1 MTKISKFANLPGVR
15 LLKERM
21 RKTLQS
27 NGMIPFFLPHQGVSG
42 ASIEVGGRTLINY
55 SGYNYLGLAGHPE
68 VVSEAKR
75 AIDRFGTTVSA
86 SRIVSGEIPL
96 HRELERELAD
106 FLGAEDCLVYVSGY
120 NTNVTTIGH
129 LYGHRDLILHDDQSH
144 NSLLNGCLLAR
155 ARRHGYE
162 HNNLDQLEHLLK
174 RERAAS
180 KRALVVAEGVY
191 SMSGDVPDLKRL
203 SELCVQFDAELLLDE
218 AHSVGTLGP
227 TGRGLT
233 EHFGMPQSTIDIQI
247 GTLSKALS
255 SCGGFVAGDGTL
267 IEYLRYSAPG
277 FIYSVG
283 LPPSETAAALAALR
297 ILRREPERVT
307 RLQERSRQ
315 FRAELVSRGIELA
328 GADLSS
334 PVVPVLVGDQQ
345 RCMRISRALFD
356 AGIHVQP
363 VIYPAVPMDGALLR
377 FFITADHSLQQLVK
391 TADEVAAMM
400 ETQQTLEVD

>member
-191 SMSGDVPDLKRL
+191 SMSGDFPDLKRL

-233 EHFGMPQSTIDIQI
+233 EHFGLPQSTIDIQI

-297 ILRREPERVT
+297 ILRREPERVA
-307 RLQERSRQ
+307 L
-315 FRAELVSRGIELA
+315 F
-328 GADLSS
+328 
-334 PVVPVLVGDQQ
+334 VGDFACRGVRRFLLPAAAGCHAGGQQ
-345 RCMRISRALFD
+345 HEGEPDQEPAPVALGRLTSRLPVSGLPRRSASP
-356 AGIHVQP
+356 GIGLVRHV
-363 VIYPAVPMDGALLR
+363 VDRRA
-377 FFITADHSLQQLVK
+377 K
-391 TADEVAAMM
+391 TGVCVR
-400 ETQQTLEVD
+400 TRQ